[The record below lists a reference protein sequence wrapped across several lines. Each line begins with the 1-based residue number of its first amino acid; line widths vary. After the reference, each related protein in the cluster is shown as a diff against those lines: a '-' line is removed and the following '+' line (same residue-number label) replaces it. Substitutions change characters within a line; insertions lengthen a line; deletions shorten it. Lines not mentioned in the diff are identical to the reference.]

1 MNMTDIQLRYVTA
14 GDYNDPRYIVE
25 PGEIVNGINLDGV
38 GAISN
43 IYSNLINA
51 SGTLLP
57 TGRHILTAGHVVTE
71 QIASNTKITFN
82 LPTGDVTMYA
92 KQFYLHPNYQPDP
105 NLQNDI
111 AIIELTQ
118 TAPTNIPRYDIYRL
132 TDEMGKKH
140 LKVGYG
146 FTGTGNTGGIIVD
159 DRRKRVGYNTYEDD
173 GRLLS
178 RNYPYY
184 PNPIG
189 SQLVYDFDNGQVA
202 NDALGKLIGKN
213 NLGLGLDE
221 VNSAIGDS
229 GGPVFIAGKIAGFT
243 SWGVGGNVGISTDID
258 NTTNSSFGEISVD
271 TRVSYYTDWIE
282 RTLNKKVGN
291 AANNT
296 MKGTSQSDN
305 LIGLDGNDTLIGY
318 AGKDSLVGGNHNDCL
333 NGGIGDDTLL
343 GGSGG
348 DRLLGGAGN
357 DYLTGNTGTDQFIFN
372 SGRTFA
378 RSDLGVDRITDFS
391 VTDGDKIIL
400 NRRTF
405 TTISSQA
412 GTGFSVL
419 GEFRR
424 VTSDTAARNSS
435 ADIIYN
441 VNNGK
446 LFYNP
451 DGATV
456 GFGSGGVFAILTNLP
471 NLQAN
476 NFLLV

>member
-1 MNMTDIQLRYVTA
+1 MTDIQVRYVTV

-25 PGEIVNGINLDGV
+25 PGEIVNNINLDGV
-38 GAISN
+38 GAVSN
-43 IYSNLINA
+43 TYSTLINA
-51 SGTLLP
+51 TGTLLP
-57 TGRHILTAGHVVTE
+57 TGRHILTAGHVVAD
-71 QIASNTKITFN
+71 QIPSNTKITFN

-92 KQFYLHPNYQPDP
+92 KKFYLHPDYQPASDI
-105 NLQNDI
+105 QNDI

-118 TAPTNIPRYDIYRL
+118 TAPSNIPRYDIYRL
-132 TDEMGKKH
+132 TDEIGKRH

-146 FTGTGNTGGIIVD
+146 YTGNGNTGANIQD
-159 DRRKRVGYNTYEDD
+159 DRRKRVGYNVYEDD

-178 RNYPYY
+178 QKFQYY

-221 VNSAIGDS
+221 VNSAVGDS
-229 GGPVFIAGKIAGFT
+229 GGPIFLNGKIAGFT
-243 SWGVGGNVGISTDID
+243 SWGVGGDNGITTDID
-258 NTTNSSFGEISVD
+258 NITNSSFGEISVD
-271 TRVSYYTDWIE
+271 TRVSFYKDWIE
-282 RTLNKKVGN
+282 RILNTKVGN

-296 MKGTSQSDN
+296 IKGTSQSDH
-305 LIGLDGNDTLIGY
+305 LIGLDGRDILIGY
-318 AGKDSLVGGNHNDCL
+318 AGNDSLVGGNHNDCL
-333 NGGIGDDTLL
+333 NGGVGDDTLL
-343 GGSGG
+343 GGGGG

-357 DYLTGNTGTDQFIFN
+357 DYLTGNTGADQFIFN
-372 SGRTFA
+372 SGRAFQRT
-378 RSDLGVDRITDFS
+378 DLGVDRITDFS
-391 VTDGDKIIL
+391 VTDDDKIL
-400 NRRTF
+400 LHKTTF

-424 VTSDTAARNSS
+424 VSSDTAARSAS

-441 VNNGK
+441 INNGK

-451 DGATV
+451 DGSTV

-476 NFLLV
+476 NFILV